1 MDFLI
6 GIIIL
11 AILLC
16 LPIDLYK
23 YEIPDIISNGLIL
36 IGILVHSYLIIYEK
50 ILFSELLIS
59 LGFGSFVGLGLFFS
73 GNWGGGDAKL
83 LVGVSAA
90 GAALKNTL
98 PFIIEY
104 TINLIL
110 AGGIYSIFVVYF
122 YSLKNYQKL
131 KREPYIKELFILTA
145 AFSII
150 FLPAGMIFL
159 VLLTM
164 YLSYIIQKKY
174 FDKEINTKDLV
185 EGDWVVEKIY
195 HNKKLIY
202 SPRKIGLLKKDISLI
217 QKYKKSVK
225 VKGGIAF
232 APAFFIAIIFT
243 LNYPDI
249 IFDLFLA
256 RI

>member
-23 YEIPDIISNGLIL
+23 YEIPDVISNGLIL

-50 ILFSELLIS
+50 ILFSDLLIS
-59 LGFGSFVGLGLFFS
+59 LGFGSFIGLGLFFS

-83 LVGVSAA
+83 LIGISAA

-110 AGGIYSIFVVYF
+110 AGGIYSIFIVYF
-122 YSLKNYQKL
+122 YSLKNYKKL
-131 KREPYIKELFILTA
+131 KREKYLKELFILTA
-145 AFSII
+145 VSMI

-159 VLLTM
+159 VILTM
-164 YLSYIIQKKY
+164 YLSYIIQTKY

-195 HNKKLIY
+195 HNKKLVY
-202 SPRKIGLLKKDISLI
+202 SPRKIGLLKKDIKLI
-217 QKYKKSVK
+217 QQCKKFVK

>member
-50 ILFSELLIS
+50 ILFSDLLIS

-73 GNWGGGDAKL
+73 GNWGGGDA
-83 LVGVSAA
+83 
-90 GAALKNTL
+90 
-98 PFIIEY
+98 IEY